1 MTPNDPHC
9 SFCGAPRAPDT
20 PLIAG
25 QDGAICPQCVE
36 LAHKVASSWG
46 RKRAIADL
54 HRELPK
60 PATIKTKLDDFV
72 VGQDLAKEIL
82 SVAVYNHFKR
92 LRLESRLDGQGEIDE
107 EVEIDKS
114 NILLIGPSG
123 TGKTL
128 IASTL
133 AKIVGVPFVVVD
145 ATTLTQAGYVGE
157 DVESIL
163 ARLLE
168 AAEGNIGQAEWGI
181 VYLDE
186 VDKLAKAGE
195 GSARVRDVSGEGV
208 QQALLKLVE
217 GGEIKVPTGKGK
229 HRDGETVTLDTRN
242 ILFIAGGAFPGLEE
256 MVARRIAPPH
266 TGGGF
271 HARVVAEE
279 DRPDPETMLLE
290 TTPDDL
296 RLFGL
301 IPEFIG
307 RFPVL
312 AILEPLDEAT
322 LVKILT
328 EPKNALTRQYRKLF
342 AFDGVDLG
350 FEPEALT
357 AIASE
362 AISRGTGARGLR
374 AVLEKLLRPLMFSA
388 PDWEQKEG
396 LGKRRC
402 VVTAGMVRGEEAV
415 VVEEVE
421 VADDKERVRARG

>member
-1 MTPNDPHC
+1 
-9 SFCGAPRAPDT
+9 
-20 PLIAG
+20 
-25 QDGAICPQCVE
+25 
-36 LAHKVASSWG
+36 
-46 RKRAIADL
+46 
-54 HRELPK
+54 
-60 PATIKTKLDDFV
+60 
-72 VGQDLAKEIL
+72 
-82 SVAVYNHFKR
+82 
-92 LRLESRLDGQGEIDE
+92 
-107 EVEIDKS
+107 
-114 NILLIGPSG
+114 
-123 TGKTL
+123 
-128 IASTL
+128 
-133 AKIVGVPFVVVD
+133 
-145 ATTLTQAGYVGE
+145 
-157 DVESIL
+157 
-163 ARLLE
+163 
-168 AAEGNIGQAEWGI
+168 
-181 VYLDE
+181 
-186 VDKLAKAGE
+186 
-195 GSARVRDVSGEGV
+195 
-208 QQALLKLVE
+208 
-217 GGEIKVPTGKGK
+217 
-229 HRDGETVTLDTRN
+229 
-242 ILFIAGGAFPGLEE
+242 
-256 MVARRIAPPH
+256 
-266 TGGGF
+266 
-271 HARVVAEE
+271 
-279 DRPDPETMLLE
+279 
-290 TTPDDL
+290 
-296 RLFGL
+296 L